1 MNTSNSS
8 EKSTKVIEFDEDG
21 NILEGKRE
29 TTIEMTDLKA
39 EKKANSLMREF
50 VPAGKVNQS

>member
-1 MNTSNSS
+1 
-8 EKSTKVIEFDEDG
+8 
-21 NILEGKRE
+21 
-29 TTIEMTDLKA
+29 MTDLKA